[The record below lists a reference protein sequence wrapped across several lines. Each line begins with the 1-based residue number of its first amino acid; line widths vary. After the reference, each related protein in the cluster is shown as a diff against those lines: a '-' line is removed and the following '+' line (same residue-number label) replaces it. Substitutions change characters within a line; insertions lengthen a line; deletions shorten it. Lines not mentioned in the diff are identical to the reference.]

1 MIINNHKKFC
11 ERLSIDYQYQLINWY
26 RLSSIVINCHWLS
39 ISSIVQVL
47 VCWKNKMGCKCTSEL
62 SKGSLRVWWRFIY
75 TWSNKAGDARS
86 RCISWLSLHL
96 AFSPFKTPHQCSAK
110 FDGQYLER
118 NWPWREI
125 KELKKERRA
134 TWLKRCDYVS
144 EGPIFFWHMMV
155 GLIIVKLIGYIL

>member
-62 SKGSLRVWWRFIY
+62 SKGSLRVWWRFI

-110 FDGQYLER
+110 FGGQYLER

-134 TWLKRCDYVS
+134 TWLKRCAHVS
-144 EGPIFFWHMMV
+144 EGPIFCWHMMV

>member
-1 MIINNHKKFC
+1 MNDCPSIININWLIDIDCH
-11 ERLSIDYQYQLINWY
+11 RLLSIAIDYRFH
-26 RLSSIVINCHWLS
+26 RLFRSW
-39 ISSIVQVL
+39 

-62 SKGSLRVWWRFIY
+62 SKGSVRVWWRFI

-86 RCISWLSLHL
+86 RCISCLSLHL

-110 FDGQYLER
+110 FGGQYLER

-134 TWLKRCDYVS
+134 TWLKRCAYVS
-144 EGPIFFWHMMV
+144 EGPIFCWHMMV
-155 GLIIVKLIGYIL
+155 GLIIVK